1 MLVVFSLTEEQG
13 RAVVESMKLPYPL
26 YMDPDWKVFED
37 YGTGHVL
44 FGPKQAWV
52 GIDGNG
58 IIRYLWRSGENG
70 KTGRVPMPL
79 EALEQF
85 ERALR

>member
-1 MLVVFSLTEEQG
+1 
-13 RAVVESMKLPYPL
+13 
-26 YMDPDWKVFED
+26 
-37 YGTGHVL
+37 VL
-44 FGPKQAWV
+44 FGPKQAWI

-58 IIRYLWRSGENG
+58 IIRYLWRSGESG